1 MTPMGGAL
9 YPSRVNS
16 EQNQEIEPEEAG
28 SVAAETDATTA
39 ADSAGEL
46 ASENGQLPE
55 FGAETEPSLEE
66 TTENLAEAAGALGL
80 QEDALEVA
88 DSIEDAEQ
96 GSDQMDAPVA
106 STDGAEHS
114 ESSTS
119 ASPEASIDQ
128 ADQADP
134 NAELPEPEPKE
145 EIPELSEEEAGMLGK
160 VLFALLFASPEPL
173 TMGRLKDLTES
184 PAVHV
189 RSGLDALEQQLAD
202 SELPLILRSIA
213 GGFRLFSAPEVA
225 DVVTRLSKVRKAEQI
240 SPAAL
245 ETLAIVAYRQP
256 TTKAEVE
263 AIRGVQAG
271 PMLRGL
277 IDRGLVKVTGRADQP
292 GSPLQYGTT
301 REFLD
306 RFGLE
311 NLKALPRDNE
321 LAAK

>member
-1 MTPMGGAL
+1 MGGAL
-9 YPSRVNS
+9 YPSRVKS
-16 EQNQEIEPEEAG
+16 EQNQEIEPEESG
-28 SVAAETDATTA
+28 PTTA
-39 ADSAGEL
+39 EAELETTVDSAALDAELDPQPGQDGE
-46 ASENGQLPE
+46 PE
-55 FGAETEPSLEE
+55 SAEPSLEE

-80 QEDALEVA
+80 QDEAAEA
-88 DSIEDAEQ
+88 DEPVDGPAATDSEQ
-96 GSDQMDAPVA
+96 P
-106 STDGAEHS
+106 
-114 ESSTS
+114 ESADC
-119 ASPEASIDQ
+119 ASPEASNDEP
-128 ADQADP
+128 AP
-134 NAELPEPEPKE
+134 SAELAEAEPKE
-145 EIPELSEEEAGMLGK
+145 EVPELSEEEAGMLGK

-173 TMGRLKDLTES
+173 TLGRLKDLTES
-184 PAVHV
+184 PTAHV
-189 RSGLDALEQQLAD
+189 RTGLDTLEQQLVH

-256 TTKAEVE
+256 TTKADIE

>member
-1 MTPMGGAL
+1 M
-9 YPSRVNS
+9 NS
-16 EQNQEIEPEEAG
+16 ENRDEELAQDENAIAAEEPTIEAVSESTAEGADEQGAIEPTREA
-28 SVAAETDATTA
+28 
-39 ADSAGEL
+39 
-46 ASENGQLPE
+46 
-55 FGAETEPSLEE
+55 
-66 TTENLAEAAGALGL
+66 LAEAAEALGL
-80 QEDALEVA
+80 DAA
-88 DSIEDAEQ
+88 DDAEPS
-96 GSDQMDAPVA
+96 GARAGVEPDGDDAENPESLDLVSTKA
-106 STDGAEHS
+106 SIQES
-114 ESSTS
+114 EDSEELGE
-119 ASPEASIDQ
+119 APEA
-128 ADQADP
+128 
-134 NAELPEPEPKE
+134 EPKE
-145 EIPELSEEEAGMLGK
+145 EIPELTEEEAGMLGK

-173 TMGRLKDLTES
+173 SLGRLKDLTES
-184 PAVHV
+184 PVQHV
-189 RSGLDALEQQLAD
+189 RAGLDALEEQVAA

-225 DVVTRLSKVRKAEQI
+225 DIVTRLLKVRKAEQI

-321 LAAK
+321 LAGK

>member
-1 MTPMGGAL
+1 
-9 YPSRVNS
+9 VNS
-16 EQNQEIEPEEAG
+16 EKTDDELAQDGAIAASGPEMD
-28 SVAAETDATTA
+28 SVCEEHAAE
-39 ADSAGEL
+39 
-46 ASENGQLPE
+46 
-55 FGAETEPSLEE
+55 ETVE
-66 TTENLAEAAGALGL
+66 TSREALAEAAGSLGL
-80 QEDALEVA
+80 DVEGLPAEAPLEEVDEDTSEVA
-88 DSIEDAEQ
+88 VADVESADS
-96 GSDQMDAPVA
+96 DAPLD
-106 STDGAEHS
+106 SN
-114 ESSTS
+114 
-119 ASPEASIDQ
+119 PE
-128 ADQADP
+128 
-134 NAELPEPEPKE
+134 EEVPEPEPKE
-145 EIPELSEEEAGMLGK
+145 EVPELTTEEVGMLGK

-173 TMGRLKDLTES
+173 SMGRLKDLTES
-184 PAVHV
+184 PTQHV
-189 RSGLDALEQQLAD
+189 RAGLDALEELIGA

-225 DVVTRLSKVRKAEQI
+225 DVVTRLSKVRKSEQI

-311 NLKALPRDNE
+311 NLKELPRDNE
-321 LAAK
+321 LAKK

>member
-1 MTPMGGAL
+1 MGGAL

-16 EQNQEIEPEEAG
+16 EKNEEIEPGEAG
-28 SVAAETDATTA
+28 PMTAESDVDTA
-39 ADSAGEL
+39 ADLDALDAEL
-46 ASENGQLPE
+46 ATQAGHEAEPE
-55 FGAETEPSLEE
+55 SAEASLEE
-66 TTENLAEAAGALGL
+66 TTENLAEAAGVLGL
-80 QEDALEVA
+80 QGEATEIL
-88 DSIEDAEQ
+88 DAES
-96 GSDQMDAPVA
+96 GRP
-106 STDGAEHS
+106 
-114 ESSTS
+114 ESSDCV
-119 ASPEASIDQ
+119 SPEASVDE
-128 ADQADP
+128 AALG
-134 NAELPEPEPKE
+134 AELAEAEPKE
-145 EIPELSEEEAGMLGK
+145 EIPELSEEEADMLGK

-173 TMGRLKDLTES
+173 TLGRLKDLTES
-184 PAVHV
+184 PTAHV
-189 RSGLDALEQQLAD
+189 RSGLAALEQQLVA

-225 DVVTRLSKVRKAEQI
+225 DVVARLSKVRKAEQI